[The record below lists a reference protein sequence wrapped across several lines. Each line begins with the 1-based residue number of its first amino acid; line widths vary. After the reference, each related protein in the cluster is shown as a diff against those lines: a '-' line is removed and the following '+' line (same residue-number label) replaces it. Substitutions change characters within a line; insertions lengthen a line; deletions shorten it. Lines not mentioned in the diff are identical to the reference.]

1 MRYWAWLTTNQKG
14 ATKARIESNPDPIMP
29 DIAPFSYLIDLLA
42 TIGPSELTWQEISSW
57 CGLTGIQLS
66 VWESNTIKRLS
77 AIYTSCAN
85 KYHDSTAVSPYKSV
99 EAPKV
104 KDDDIRSALRSGNF
118 RD

>member
-1 MRYWAWLTTNQKG
+1 
-14 ATKARIESNPDPIMP
+14 MP
-29 DIAPFSYLIDLLA
+29 EIAPFSYVIDLLVQ
-42 TIGPSELTWQEISSW
+42 IGPSEVTWQEISSW
-57 CGLTGIQLS
+57 CSLTGITLS

-85 KYHDSTAVSPYKSV
+85 KYHDSTAVSPYKSI

-104 KDDDIRSALRSGNF
+104 NDDDIKSALRSGNF

>member
-1 MRYWAWLTTNQKG
+1 
-14 ATKARIESNPDPIMP
+14 MP
-29 DIAPFSYLIDLLA
+29 EIAPFSYVIDLLA
-42 TIGPSELTWQEISSW
+42 QIGPSEVTWQEIGSW
-57 CGLTGIQLS
+57 SALTGIKLS

-85 KYHDSTAVSPYKSV
+85 KYHDSTMVSPYKSV

-104 KDDDIRSALRSGNF
+104 NDDDIKSALRLGNF

>member
-57 CGLTGIQLS
+57 CGLTGIELS

-85 KYHDSTAVSPYKSV
+85 KYHDSTAVSPFKSV

-104 KDDDIRSALRSGNF
+104 NDDDIRSALRSGNF
-118 RD
+118 RN